1 MRIVEALEGK
11 GFRLPLMKGEAEL
24 AEKLAAITRQVVY
37 NLILLNASYLFGMK
51 QVTVLTRILD
61 PAVKRTWSRTFSKGS
76 KFAYYFSCSS
86 TWPWWWLSLS
96 SRINQYRWTKSCWH
110 ARGKLKFI
118 ESHFKLLKKLLK
130 FEWTSFVAFVVY
142 INDCLFIAG
151 LAAANW
157 GYI

>member
-51 QVTVLTRILD
+51 QVTVLTRISD

-76 KFAYYFSCSS
+76 KFACYFSCSS
-86 TWPWWWLSLS
+86 TWP
-96 SRINQYRWTKSCWH
+96 
-110 ARGKLKFI
+110 
-118 ESHFKLLKKLLK
+118 
-130 FEWTSFVAFVVY
+130 
-142 INDCLFIAG
+142 
-151 LAAANW
+151 
-157 GYI
+157 